1 MAGKKGDLAIIG
13 DRDSVLLA
21 KAVGL
26 AVFDETG
33 PEKASR
39 LIHRLAREEYK
50 VIFLTEPLFAAC
62 GEAVAQYKSETF
74 PAIIPIPD
82 SHGTSG
88 VAMANIKA
96 NVEKAIGA
104 DILFAEEK

>member
-1 MAGKKGDLAIIG
+1 MQLSATGLRPAGQGRGPGGIR
-13 DRDSVLLA
+13 RD
-21 KAVGL
+21 
-26 AVFDETG
+26 G
-33 PEKASR
+33 PRKRASR

>member
-1 MAGKKGDLAIIG
+1 MQLSA
-13 DRDSVLLA
+13 
-21 KAVGL
+21 
-26 AVFDETG
+26 TG
-33 PEKASR
+33 TPSCWPRPDPEKASR

>member
-1 MAGKKGDLAIIG
+1 M
-13 DRDSVLLA
+13 LLA

-26 AVFDETG
+26 QVFDETD
-33 PEKASR
+33 PEKVSF

-50 VIFLTEPLFAAC
+50 VIFLTEPLFTAC
-62 GEAVAQYKSETF
+62 QEAVNQYKSETF

-82 SHGTSG
+82 SHGASG